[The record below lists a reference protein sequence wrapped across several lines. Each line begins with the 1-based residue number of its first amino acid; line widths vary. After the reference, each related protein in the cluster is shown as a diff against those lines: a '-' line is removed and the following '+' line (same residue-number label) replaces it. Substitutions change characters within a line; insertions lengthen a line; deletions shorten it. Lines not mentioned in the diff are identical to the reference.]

1 MSYYHKPVT
10 LKSNCC
16 HAFSVWNRH
25 DVCSMCGNES
35 RFYDEENYT
44 TMSLQEWK
52 DKQMSNNDNKF
63 DIDLKFG
70 QIYEE
75 VLAKVLTDKTIEV
88 KSERDKWL
96 DTGNIAIEYMSRG
109 KLSGIATTKADWWA
123 QILVD
128 GTKIKGILMFPVD
141 ELKVKIKT
149 MKLKGHALE
158 TDGGDNDSSK
168 LVLLPLKDLFNYDEE
183 RGHMPGDEERGST

>member
-16 HAFSVWNRH
+16 DSFSVWNRH
-25 DVCSMCGNES
+25 DICATCGNES
-35 RFYDEENYT
+35 RFYDEENYE

-52 DKQMSNNDNKF
+52 DEKMSNNDSKF

-70 QIYEE
+70 QVYEE
-75 VLAKVLTDKTIEV
+75 VLSKVLTDKTIEV

-96 DTGNIAIEYMSRG
+96 STGNIAIEYMSRG

-128 GTKIKGILMFPVD
+128 GTKIKGILMFPID
-141 ELKVKIKT
+141 ELKTRMKT
-149 MKLKGHALE
+149 MKLKGHAWE
-158 TDGGDNDSSK
+158 TNGGDDDSSK

-183 RGHMPGDEERGST
+183 QGHMPSDEERGST

>member
-1 MSYYHKPVT
+1 
-10 LKSNCC
+10 
-16 HAFSVWNRH
+16 
-25 DVCSMCGNES
+25 
-35 RFYDEENYT
+35 
-44 TMSLQEWK
+44 MSLQEWK